1 MHLSHLS
8 LKNFRSYSELDL
20 PLTPGITIF
29 LGRNGEGKT
38 NIVESILYMAFLSSH
53 RTSGDLPLVK
63 LGESAAYTRAKIQ
76 HPDRELLVELEINA
90 EKANRARINQNPIRS
105 QKELFGLLQCIYF
118 SPEDMDLVR
127 GDPSERRR
135 FIDQILTL
143 RSPRMAGVISDYER
157 SVRQRNAL
165 LKTRASLTS
174 LEPWDQQVAKFGAEI
189 IAARLSLLTEF
200 NPYFSKIYANISAEK
215 PAHIIYKASIDNPS
229 VNSQENYS
237 ALINTMAERRNQELD
252 RGLTLVGPHRDDLIL
267 NLGEHLVKGYASH
280 GESWSIALSLKLA
293 AYELLITE
301 GTKPILILDDVF
313 SELDEERRTQ
323 LISLAQ
329 SAEQTF
335 ITVAVEG
342 DLPKDLTGTT
352 YLVKNGS
359 VKLLS

>member
-215 PAHIIYKASIDNPS
+215 PAHITYKASIDNPS

>member
-20 PLTPGITIF
+20 PLAPGITIF

-76 HPDRELLVELEINA
+76 HPDREMLVELEINA

-105 QKELFGLLQCIYF
+105 QKELFGLLKCVYF

-127 GDPSERRR
+127 GDPTERRR

-215 PAHIIYKASIDNPS
+215 PAHITYKSSIDNPS

-237 ALINTMAERRNQELD
+237 VLINTMMERRNQELD

-267 NLGEHLVKGYASH
+267 NLGDHLVKGYASH

-293 AYELLITE
+293 AYELLISE
-301 GTKPILILDDVF
+301 GSKPILILDDVF

>member
-20 PLTPGITIF
+20 PLAPGITIF

-76 HPDRELLVELEINA
+76 HPDREMLVELEINA

-105 QKELFGLLQCIYF
+105 QKELFGLLQCVYF

-127 GDPSERRR
+127 GDPTERRR

-174 LEPWDQQVAKFGAEI
+174 LEPWDQQVTKFGAEI

-215 PAHIIYKASIDNPS
+215 PAHITYKSSIDNPS
-229 VNSQENYS
+229 VNSEENYS
-237 ALINTMAERRNQELD
+237 ALINTMRERRNQELD

-267 NLGEHLVKGYASH
+267 NLGDHLVKGYASH

-293 AYELLITE
+293 AYELLISE
-301 GTKPILILDDVF
+301 GSKPILILDDVF